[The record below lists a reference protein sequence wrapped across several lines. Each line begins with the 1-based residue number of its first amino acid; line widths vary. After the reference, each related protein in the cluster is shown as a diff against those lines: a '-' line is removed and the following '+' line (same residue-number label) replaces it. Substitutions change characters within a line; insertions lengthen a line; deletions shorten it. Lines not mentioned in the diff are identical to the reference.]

1 MTVATEPGIGT
12 AALWRLLSLG
22 FTAPTEE
29 TLAEMSVLAEALAEL
44 PDPAPELAQLVS
56 ELHAPF
62 FGGRGGPGGWWILI
76 EPDIFLGVNDIVS
89 PDLVGWRRERVP
101 AFPATRPITT
111 VPDWI
116 AEVLSPSNER
126 RDRVHKADL
135 YLTAGVPF
143 YWIVD
148 VGERTLEAYRSQQG
162 AWMRLGAWTDGERVR
177 RRRSRGRRDLRPSG
191 GLHDDSHLPVA
202 ASTTVRA
209 RRTQHAGKLRE
220 DRPADRRTVRS
231 NPR

>member
-1 MTVATEPGIGT
+1 MSGAKTARRPATWEDLLATPEDGRKYEILAGT
-12 AALWRLLSLG
+12 L
-22 FTAPTEE
+22 
-29 TLAEMSVLAEALAEL
+29 EALPSPL
-44 PDPAPELAQLVS
+44 PGHRFAQGVLVS

-148 VGERTLEAYRSQQG
+148 VGERTLEAYQSQQG
-162 AWMRLGAWTDGERVR
+162 AWMRLGAWTDGDKPRIAPFEAIELDVG
-177 RRRSRGRRDLRPSG
+177 SLFPPPD
-191 GLHDDSHLPVA
+191 
-202 ASTTVRA
+202 AS
-209 RRTQHAGKLRE
+209 
-220 DRPADRRTVRS
+220 S
-231 NPR
+231 

>member
-1 MTVATEPGIGT
+1 VSGAKAARRPATWEDLLATPEDGLKYEILGGT
-12 AALWRLLSLG
+12 L
-22 FTAPTEE
+22 
-29 TLAEMSVLAEALAEL
+29 EALPSPL
-44 PDPAPELAQLVS
+44 PGHRFAQGVLVS

-162 AWMRLGAWTDGERVR
+162 AWVRLGAWTDGDTPRIAPFDAIEFDVG
-177 RRRSRGRRDLRPSG
+177 SLFP
-191 GLHDDSHLPVA
+191 PPE
-202 ASTTVRA
+202 AS
-209 RRTQHAGKLRE
+209 
-220 DRPADRRTVRS
+220 S
-231 NPR
+231 

>member
-1 MTVATEPGIGT
+1 VTGAKASRRPATWEDLLATPEDGLKYEILAASLDALPSPLPGQ
-12 AALWRLLSLG
+12 R
-22 FTAPTEE
+22 F
-29 TLAEMSVLAEALAEL
+29 
-44 PDPAPELAQLVS
+44 AQGVLVS

-76 EPDIFLGVNDIVS
+76 EPDVFLGVNDIVS

-126 RDRVHKADL
+126 RDRVHKAEL

-148 VGERTLEAYRSQQG
+148 VAERTLEAYRSERG
-162 AWMRLGAWTDGERVR
+162 AWMRLGAWTDGDTPRIAPFEAIE
-177 RRRSRGRRDLRPSG
+177 
-191 GLHDDSHLPVA
+191 LHVGSLFPPPDANS
-202 ASTTVRA
+202 
-209 RRTQHAGKLRE
+209 
-220 DRPADRRTVRS
+220 
-231 NPR
+231 

>member
-1 MTVATEPGIGT
+1 MSGAKAARPPATWEDLAVTPEDGRKYEILAGT
-12 AALWRLLSLG
+12 L
-22 FTAPTEE
+22 
-29 TLAEMSVLAEALAEL
+29 EALPSPL
-44 PDPAPELAQLVS
+44 PGHRFAQGVLVS

-89 PDLVGWRRERVP
+89 PDVVGWRRERVP

-162 AWMRLGAWTDGERVR
+162 SWMRLGAWTDGDTPRIAPFEAIELDVG
-177 RRRSRGRRDLRPSG
+177 SLFPP
-191 GLHDDSHLPVA
+191 LE
-202 ASTTVRA
+202 AS
-209 RRTQHAGKLRE
+209 
-220 DRPADRRTVRS
+220 S
-231 NPR
+231 

>member
-1 MTVATEPGIGT
+1 MSGAKTARRLATWEDLIATPEDGRKYEILTGT
-12 AALWRLLSLG
+12 L
-22 FTAPTEE
+22 
-29 TLAEMSVLAEALAEL
+29 EALPSPL
-44 PDPAPELAQLVS
+44 PGHCFAQGVLVS

-89 PDLVGWRRERVP
+89 PDLVSWRRERVP

-126 RDRVHKADL
+126 RDRVHKAEL

-148 VGERTLEAYRSQQG
+148 VSERTLEAYRSHQG
-162 AWMRLGAWTDGERVR
+162 VWMRLGAWTDG
-177 RRRSRGRRDLRPSG
+177 D
-191 GLHDDSHLPVA
+191 A
-202 ASTTVRA
+202 
-209 RRTQHAGKLRE
+209 
-220 DRPADRRTVRS
+220 
-231 NPR
+231 PRISPFEAIELDVGSLFPPPDANS

>member
-1 MTVATEPGIGT
+1 MSGAKTARRLATWED
-12 AALWRLLSLG
+12 LLATPADG
-22 FTAPTEE
+22 RKYEI
-29 TLAEMSVLAEALAEL
+29 LAGKLEALPSPL
-44 PDPAPELAQLVS
+44 PGHRFTQGVLVS

-76 EPDIFLGVNDIVS
+76 EPDVFLGVNDIVS

-101 AFPATRPITT
+101 AFPATRPITA

-126 RDRVHKADL
+126 RDRVHKAEL

-148 VGERTLEAYRSQQG
+148 VGERTLEAYCSHQG
-162 AWMRLGAWTDGERVR
+162 AWVRLGAWTDGDTPRIGPFEAIE
-177 RRRSRGRRDLRPSG
+177 
-191 GLHDDSHLPVA
+191 LHVGSLFPPPDANS
-202 ASTTVRA
+202 
-209 RRTQHAGKLRE
+209 
-220 DRPADRRTVRS
+220 
-231 NPR
+231 

>member
-1 MTVATEPGIGT
+1 MSGARTARRLATWDDLLATPEDGRKYEILAGT
-12 AALWRLLSLG
+12 L
-22 FTAPTEE
+22 
-29 TLAEMSVLAEALAEL
+29 EALPSPL
-44 PDPAPELAQLVS
+44 PGHRFAQGVLVS

-76 EPDIFLGVNDIVS
+76 EPDISLGVNDIVS

-126 RDRVHKADL
+126 RDRVHKAAL

-148 VGERTLEAYRSQQG
+148 VGERTLEAYRSHQG
-162 AWMRLGAWTDGERVR
+162 AWMRLGAWTDG
-177 RRRSRGRRDLRPSG
+177 
-191 GLHDDSHLPVA
+191 
-202 ASTTVRA
+202 
-209 RRTQHAGKLRE
+209 
-220 DRPADRRTVRS
+220 DRPRIAPFEAIELDVGS
-231 NPR
+231 LFPPPDASS